1 MGSSVKDNLVGVN
14 SDGPSIRPRW
24 IAFSLFSLSFGTVL
38 FALVMFRLVSFFI
51 MPSLFFDLL
60 FTMFPVGAFIGARF
74 FSVRLGSFLRALWL
88 LLAVMMLSVLAI
100 LMAKHFP
107 YMRAHWGD
115 IQVPKLIGQI
125 AVFTGLLFPFFA
137 AYGLSEYIGY
147 QVGRRLLGGKMRLV
161 YGLYLFGAATAYL
174 GLMYLPSRIGMAK
187 ILVVAFGCVGLA
199 LFTVARGRRRILAG
213 IELAAVII
221 CLALPQLEQKFL
233 SLYKGREKL
242 STWYFQ
248 THDGCEMVFQKWGR
262 YSLCEIMLSA
272 DRKTH
277 YGFYNDF
284 FQWEYTQPDGFGW
297 ATLGAFPLQIVE
309 PQSSRILI
317 IGAGAGR
324 QVRFASQLGIGE
336 IVAVE
341 LEPVVF
347 EAVRSEKYLRAE
359 FNDVYE
365 KEGVRPVLSEGRRF
379 VEAAS
384 ERFDLIYL
392 PSVGGYP
399 QMMLEPGNMIRTRE
413 AYQSMMDRLTDDGFL
428 AIWYPW
434 GLDEGGILTSQY
446 VRTLRNL
453 GYKTQAY
460 SNEYEY
466 LILSSRNPDK
476 ELPKAQQITEAI
488 LLYPWMQGADDEEKR
503 HVAAQLYTVAD
514 DPWYVPVTD
523 EKPFLGGNIRNI
535 LSISKVFQLYGFGGA
550 LLLVAGVAAVIVLRR
565 RGDPQIEGRSYWSVA
580 GLAFLLGANFLLI
593 EHFLVIGL
601 FRRCYVY
608 FDALMLGA
616 IGFLVLTGLGSLIT
630 GRRLRP
636 IATAIAAVAIIVLLV
651 WSDQLSATAVVIL
664 IAPVALVT
672 GSFFPSLFDLAA
684 KNPLAVFALDAI
696 GAGFGALAASLVP
709 ITFGLSAMLYLAGA
723 VFLITAA
730 ANTLFHH
737 RLPAS
742 GS

>member
-1 MGSSVKDNLVGVN
+1 
-14 SDGPSIRPRW
+14 
-24 IAFSLFSLSFGTVL
+24 
-38 FALVMFRLVSFFI
+38 
-51 MPSLFFDLL
+51 
-60 FTMFPVGAFIGARF
+60 
-74 FSVRLGSFLRALWL
+74 
-88 LLAVMMLSVLAI
+88 
-100 LMAKHFP
+100 MAKHFP

-115 IQVPKLIGQI
+115 IKVAKLIGQI
-125 AVFTGLLFPFFA
+125 AVFTGLLFPFFS

-147 QVGRRLLGGKMRLV
+147 QVGRRHLRGKMRLV
-161 YGLYLFGAATAYL
+161 YGLYLFGAAGAYL
-174 GLMYLPSRIGMAK
+174 ALMWLPPRIGMAK
-187 ILVVAFGCVGLA
+187 IIVVAFGCVGIA
-199 LFTVARGRRRILAG
+199 LFTVTRGRKRILAG
-213 IELAAVII
+213 VEIVTVLV

-233 SLYKGREKL
+233 SLYKGRQKL
-242 STWYFQ
+242 STWYYQ
-248 THDGCEMVFQKWGR
+248 THDDCEMVFQKWGR
-262 YSLCEIMLSA
+262 YSLCEVMLSA

-284 FQWEYTQPDGFGW
+284 FQWEYTRPDGFGW

-317 IGAGAGR
+317 VGAGAGR
-324 QVRFASQLGIGE
+324 QVRFASRLGIAE

-347 EAVRSEKYLRAE
+347 EAVRSEKYLRAD

-365 KEGVRPVLSEGRRF
+365 TEEVRPVLSEGRRF
-379 VEAAS
+379 VES
-384 ERFDLIYL
+384 TTERFDLIYL

-399 QMMLEPGNMIRTRE
+399 QMMLEPGNMIRTRQ
-413 AYQSMMDRLTDDGFL
+413 AYQSMMEKLTEDGFL

-446 VRTLRNL
+446 VRTLRRL
-453 GYKTQAY
+453 GYRTQAY
-460 SNEYEY
+460 CNEYEY
-466 LILSSRNPDK
+466 LILSGRNPEK
-476 ELPKAQQITEAI
+476 ALPDAEEITEAI
-488 LLYPWMQGADDEEKR
+488 LVYPWLEGADDREKS
-503 HVAAQLYTVAD
+503 HIAARPYTVHE

-550 LLLVAGVAAVIVLRR
+550 ILAAAGLVAVVVLRR
-565 RGDPQIEGRSYWSVA
+565 RGDPQIAGRSYWSVA

-593 EHFLVIGL
+593 EHYLVVAL

-616 IGFLVLTGLGSLIT
+616 ISFLVLTGLGSLIT

-636 IATAIAAVAIIVLLV
+636 IATCIASAAIIVLLV
-651 WSDQLSATAVVIL
+651 WSRELSATAVIAL

-672 GSFFPSLFDLAA
+672 GSFFPALFDLAA

-709 ITFGLSAMLYLAGA
+709 ITFGLSALLYLAGA
-723 VFLITAA
+723 IFLVTAA
-730 ANTLFHH
+730 ANTLFHY
-737 RLPAS
+737 RLAAS
-742 GS
+742 DL